1 MAKNWAFWLFF
12 LSFLVRKGL
21 KTRHNLSMQ
30 EARINKK
37 QKDIKC

>member
-1 MAKNWAFWLFF
+1 MAKNWAFLAIF
-12 LSFLVRKGL
+12 LCFLVREGL
-21 KTRHNLSMQ
+21 KTRHNLSVQ